1 MSLLL
6 TICALHFIAQ
16 LTPGPDVLLIAK
28 TAASDQVSNSLKV
41 VAGISLGIVVWVV
54 LTLLG
59 FSVLIQ
65 QWPWI
70 QQLLMFVG
78 GIFLAK
84 MGYAMFKEG
93 WQSFHQHRLT
103 QPNIA
108 AQAVAQGQIET
119 QQTSDQIQAH
129 NYFLSGLYTNLANP
143 KALIYFSSV
152 FSLALS
158 SGASEYLKLQLAV
171 IIPIQTFAT
180 FALLTWILSREKIKQ
195 KYQAIGQYIDMIS
208 GALFLCF
215 AVVLWID
222 VVQML

>member
-1 MSLLL
+1 MSLLF

-16 LTPGPDVLLIAK
+16 LTPGSDVLLIAK
-28 TAASDQVSNSLKV
+28 TAASDRLSNSLKV
-41 VAGISLGIVVWVV
+41 IAGISAGIVVWVG

-78 GIFLAK
+78 GVFLAK

-93 WQSFHQHRLT
+93 WLIFRNRADT
-103 QPNIA
+103 QVNLNTHEVP
-108 AQAVAQGQIET
+108 QDVVPKTRQR
-119 QQTSDQIQAH
+119 
-129 NYFLSGLYTNLANP
+129 NYFLLGLYTNLANP

-158 SGASEYLKLQLAV
+158 SSASEYLKLQLAV
-171 IIPIQTFAT
+171 IIPLQT
-180 FALLTWILSREKIKQ
+180 LLTFTVLAWILSREKIKR
-195 KYQAIGQYIDMIS
+195 KYQAMGQYIDMIS
-208 GALFLCF
+208 GVLFLCF

-222 VVQML
+222 VLRML